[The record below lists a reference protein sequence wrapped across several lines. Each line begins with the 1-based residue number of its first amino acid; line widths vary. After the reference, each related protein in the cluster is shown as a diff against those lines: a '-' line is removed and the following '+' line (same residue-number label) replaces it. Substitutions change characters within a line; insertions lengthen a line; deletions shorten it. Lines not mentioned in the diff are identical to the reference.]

1 MKKIFGL
8 LFISLFAI
16 NSFAQKT
23 GNTNKT
29 NQSADTSFWGSGSIF
44 NNDDEPQ
51 DFVSQAAMEA
61 ILDAVHDK
69 SFKNF
74 LPAGVTEQANKLLP
88 TTLPKTGKE
97 GNYTVNYQT
106 DGKGSYFTLVV
117 LSNNSSENAAAAK
130 FVVGLADKMAKH
142 KCLYRRPKDAM
153 KSRSGDTTVVK
164 FGDDIMYG
172 SDDYLEWMVYPMA
185 NSASEKYVVLLIKTI
200 PNSIIEEQKRN
211 AVKAVGIYDK
221 AFCDDVQAII
231 KESRNGFANVRGE
244 GKKDKYGDLVFSP
257 SLKHRYFSEAN
268 ITAKTETDF
277 LDGRVDY
284 TIYVYEAKINIAKPE
299 AEALK
304 EFNTVVKKLDACL
317 DFATRTPKNITEFG
331 MKGMTMDYT
340 LKNTSVKISCTVL
353 FIKENH
359 WLLSLDIVDKAA
371 KGK

>member
-1 MKKIFGL
+1 MKKILGL

-16 NSFAQKT
+16 GSNAQKT
-23 GNTNKT
+23 GNQSKT
-29 NQSADTSFWGSGSIF
+29 DQSADTSFWGSGSIF
-44 NNDDEPQ
+44 SNDAEPQ
-51 DFVSQAAMEA
+51 EFVSQAAMET
-61 ILDAVHDK
+61 ILDAVYEK

-74 LPAGVTEQANKLLP
+74 LPAGVTEQINRLHP
-88 TTLPKTGKE
+88 TTLPKTGKA

-106 DGKGSYFTLVV
+106 DGKGSYFTLVT
-117 LSNNSSENAAAAK
+117 LSNNSNENAEAAK

-142 KCLYRRPKDAM
+142 KCLYRRPIDAM
-153 KSRSGDTTVVK
+153 KSRSGDTTVIK

-172 SDDYLEWMVYPMA
+172 SEDYLEWMVHPMA
-185 NSASEKYVVLLIKTI
+185 TSANEKFIVLLIKTI

-211 AVKAVGIYDK
+211 AIKASGIYDK

-244 GKKDKYGDLVFSP
+244 GKKNAVNDLVFTT
-257 SLKHRYFSEAN
+257 SLRHRNFSEAK

-284 TIYVYEAKINIAKPE
+284 TIYEYEAKGGLEKSE

-317 DFATRTPKNITEFG
+317 DFATRTTDKITAFG
-331 MKGMTMDYT
+331 MKGLTMNYT
-340 LKNTSVKISCTVL
+340 LKNTAVKISCTIL
-353 FIKENH
+353 LMEENL
-359 WLLSLDIVDKAA
+359 WTLSIDVVDKAA
-371 KGK
+371 KGN